1 MKQGMQRISLITMAC
16 MLAALL
22 ATGCSTTTME
32 ATSASTSAANQTP
45 FTGSLIL
52 SADEAVAKQGSDQV
66 IFVDCTG
73 EVGSIEGAA
82 SLTWQDLST
91 CSTEYGEASDEG
103 WGKIPEAADLAKRL
117 GDFGLDK
124 SKEIVLLGHTT
135 TGWGED
141 GRIAWTLRAAGYQD
155 VKLVDGGIDAFVA
168 AGAKTQAGGGAAPAS
183 CTVEVDAI
191 DKTHVADTDT
201 LLADLAS
208 YKIVDT
214 RALEEY
220 EGATFYGEKK
230 GGHIPGAVH
239 IGYLDLFKE
248 DGTLK
253 SNDEITAIFE
263 NAGIAKTDQ
272 VVTYCTGGIR
282 SAYVQMVLE
291 MCGFEHTMNYD
302 QSYWRWCAVGDVE

>member
-22 ATGCSTTTME
+22 ATGCSTATME

-73 EVGSIEGAA
+73 EAGSIEGVA

-91 CSTEYGEASDEG
+91 CSAEYGEASDEG

-168 AGAKTQAGGGAAPAS
+168 AGAKTQTGGGAAPAP

-191 DKTHVADTDT
+191 DKTHVAETDT

-214 RALEEY
+214 RAIEEY